1 VVALAYRA
9 SYGNGVI
16 VLSGGEYDVWRRNEL
31 RTELEAAKISG
42 EVTIDLSCVTF
53 MDAGAVG
60 LLLAFRKRVYEYDP
74 KATVTLLNTPQI
86 VRRVLSIAHADEL
99 FDFSP

>member
-1 VVALAYRA
+1 M
-9 SYGNGVI
+9 I

-31 RTELEAAKISG
+31 RTELDGAELSSKVI
-42 EVTIDLSCVTF
+42 IDLSRVTF

-74 KATVTLLNTPQI
+74 KARVTLRNTPQI
-86 VRRVLSIAHADEL
+86 VRRVLSIAHAEDL

>member
-1 VVALAYRA
+1 MLALAWQA
-9 SYGNGVI
+9 AYGYDVI

-31 RTELEAAKISG
+31 RSELDRIELSG
-42 EVTIDLSCVTF
+42 EVILDLSRVTF

-60 LLLAFRKRVYEYDP
+60 LLLAFRKRVFKHNP
-74 KATVTLLNTPQI
+74 KARVTLRNTPQI
-86 VRRVLSIAHADEL
+86 VRRVLSIARADDL

>member
-1 VVALAYRA
+1 M
-9 SYGNGVI
+9 I

-31 RTELEAAKISG
+31 RTELDGAELSS
-42 EVTIDLSCVTF
+42 EVIIDLSRVTF

-74 KATVTLLNTPQI
+74 KARVTLRNTPQI
-86 VRRVLSIAHADEL
+86 VRRVLGIAHAEDL

>member
-1 VVALAYRA
+1 M
-9 SYGNGVI
+9 I

-31 RTELEAAKISG
+31 RTELDGAELSS
-42 EVTIDLSCVTF
+42 EVIIDLSRVTF

-74 KATVTLLNTPQI
+74 KARVTLRNTPQI
-86 VRRVLSIAHADEL
+86 VRRVLSIAHAEDL

>member
-1 VVALAYRA
+1 M
-9 SYGNGVI
+9 I

-31 RTELEAAKISG
+31 RTELDGAELSS
-42 EVTIDLSCVTF
+42 EVIIDLSRVTF

-60 LLLAFRKRVYEYDP
+60 LLLAFRKRVYEYNP
-74 KATVTLLNTPQI
+74 KARVTLRNTPQI
-86 VRRVLSIAHADEL
+86 VRRVLSIAHAEDL